1 VAAKR
6 TSSSTAKANDMRSH
20 GSRLV
25 YRKKQKKGGC
35 NMKKIE
41 AIVRP
46 SKIEELKDALEKI
59 GVVSLTI
66 TEVKGRGK
74 QKGITQQWRGTQY
87 VVDMIPKTKM
97 EIVADD
103 AQVDTI
109 VDTILAH
116 ARTGQI
122 GDGKI
127 FISTIERVIRVRTGE
142 SGMKAL

>member
-1 VAAKR
+1 
-6 TSSSTAKANDMRSH
+6 
-20 GSRLV
+20 
-25 YRKKQKKGGC
+25 
-35 NMKKIE
+35 MKKIE